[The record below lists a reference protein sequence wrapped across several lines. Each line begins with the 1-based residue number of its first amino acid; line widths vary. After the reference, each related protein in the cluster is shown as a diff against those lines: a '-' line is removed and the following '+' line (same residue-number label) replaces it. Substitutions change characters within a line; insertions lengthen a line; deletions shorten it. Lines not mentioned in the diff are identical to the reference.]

1 MPIKFYKEAG
11 ISLIEMI
18 IFILVVAVAFTG
30 IMMATLNTTLHSAD
44 SMIQIR
50 TVELSQS
57 LLEEVYLKAFDHN
70 TPIGGGCVQFSDAAK
85 TRCSSGVTP
94 ASDPDV
100 PTPLGAEEGQA
111 NRVNFNDVDDF
122 HDLAYCG
129 GGVTATLP
137 PCTQACLPL
146 TNQSGVDISGEY
158 RGFSI
163 CITTAYAGAELN
175 NVAPSSGSKV
185 NILAN
190 DAKRIDLHIKD
201 PLDSQLVFSVYRTNF

>member
-1 MPIKFYKEAG
+1 MPIKLKNEAG

-44 SMIQIR
+44 SMIRIR

-57 LLEEVYLKAFDHN
+57 LLEEIYLKAYDH
-70 TPIGGGCVQFSDAAK
+70 TSPVGGGCVQFSDAAK
-85 TRCSSGVTP
+85 TRCTSGITP
-94 ASDPDV
+94 TSDPDI
-100 PTPLGAEEGQA
+100 PTVLGAEEGQA

-129 GGVTATLP
+129 AGVTTTLP

-146 TNQSGVDISGEY
+146 TNQSGVDISNDY

-163 CITTAYAGAELN
+163 CMRASYSGGELN
-175 NVAPSSGSKV
+175 NIAPSSGPTV
-185 NILAN
+185 NVLAN
-190 DAKRIDLHIKD
+190 DAKKIELHIKD
-201 PLDSQLVFSVYRTNF
+201 PLDSKLVFSIYKANF